1 MMSFWILVFFKAAF
15 PLSCTKAKKKKQKQ
29 LIAVFTPLPAL
40 SSPVIYTLVLLPNM
54 LGSILLQAVIPGL
67 SEGPVKLDSNRR
79 ARRKTMTTCYWT
91 SGTNVVIS

>member
-1 MMSFWILVFFKAAF
+1 MMSFWILVSLRQ
-15 PLSCTKAKKKKQKQ
+15 LSSKLHQGNKKQKQ
-29 LIAVFTPLPAL
+29 LIAVFTPLPEL

-67 SEGPVKLDSNRR
+67 SEGPAKLDSRR
-79 ARRKTMTTCYWT
+79 ARRKTTTTCYWT